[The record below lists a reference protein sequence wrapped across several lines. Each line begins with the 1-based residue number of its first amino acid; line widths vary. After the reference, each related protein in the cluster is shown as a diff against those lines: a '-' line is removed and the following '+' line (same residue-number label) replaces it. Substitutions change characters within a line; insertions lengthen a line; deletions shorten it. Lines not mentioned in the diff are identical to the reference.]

1 MEGVRAW
8 NEPNYPEGNWIDEVR
23 WKNSG
28 MDELF
33 EYACENSRPLEDL
46 SSMPEA
52 YSAVYTVNDLG
63 IERVIPVFNSDGFE
77 TVGGVFDSNPGYTQ
91 RYTPWEAE
99 LSDPE
104 IEHEVDKMDA
114 QITELDPEHVA
125 SIEQVTE
132 DRVKELYNRLSDY
145 LMI

>member
-1 MEGVRAW
+1 MEGLRAW
-8 NEPNYPEGNWIDEVR
+8 NEPNYPEGNWIDQVR

-33 EYACENSRPLEDL
+33 EYARENSRPLEDL

-52 YSAVYTVNDLG
+52 YSAVYTANDLG

-125 SIEQVTE
+125 SIEQVTG
-132 DRVKELYNRLSDY
+132 DRVTELYNRLSDY